1 MNETWQEITQ
11 PTWARIAAQSDGLRP
26 ATLRIFAQAQPANP
40 LADAERG
47 INNFIQGSNLE
58 NLIWAVGILLIGLIV
73 SALVSSVVGGLL
85 KKTTI
90 DNRLAAWITGRPEGA
105 GSPQVE
111 KWISA
116 AVFWIIF
123 IFFLVAFFN
132 RLNLTAVSQPLNT
145 FLNQIATFLP
155 KLAGALIWLGIAW
168 VLATVAK
175 LAVSRVM
182 RTFSVDE
189 RLNQEVGTAPTERPL
204 LLSDTVANALY
215 WFIFLLFLPLI
226 LEALQLQQA
235 LLPVNNLLNQILAAI
250 PKILEAVLIGFVGWL
265 LAQVVRRI
273 VTNLLAAAGADSL
286 GARFGISRTSGG
298 QSLSWI
304 VGTIVYVLILIPT
317 AIAALN
323 ALDIQAI
330 SQPAIAMLN
339 DILSAVP
346 KIFTAALILAVA
358 YILGRWVGDL
368 VTNIL
373 TGIGFNNVFSWL
385 GVQPPKQPVRVMSP
399 PVRPLDPEATILQE
413 PELPAR
419 TPSEFVGIVVQV
431 GILLFAVV
439 AATDVLR
446 IPALTAI
453 VSGIVLVA
461 GRVLSGLVVFA
472 IGLYLANLA
481 FSLIASSGTR
491 QARLLGQTARIAI
504 IAFVSAL
511 ALQQMGIGSDI
522 VNLAF
527 GLLLGAIAVGIALAF
542 GLGGREIA
550 ADQIREWLA
559 SFKQDKTP
567 RL

>member
-11 PTWARIAAQSDGLRP
+11 PISGPIAALSD
-26 ATLRIFAQAQPANP
+26 RILAQAPPPPNP
-40 LADAERG
+40 LTDAERG
-47 INNFIQGSNLE
+47 INNFIQGSNIE
-58 NLIWAVGILLIGLIV
+58 NLIWAVGILLVGLIV

-123 IFFLVAFFN
+123 VFFLVAFFN

-145 FLNQIATFLP
+145 FLNQIANFLP

-189 RLNQEVGTAPTERPL
+189 RLNQEVGTAPRERPL

-265 LAQVVRRI
+265 LAVVVRRI
-273 VTNLLAAAGADSL
+273 VTNLLAAAGTDSL
-286 GARFGISRTSGG
+286 GARFGISRTAGG

-330 SQPAIAMLN
+330 SQPAVAMLN
-339 DILSAVP
+339 DILGAVP

-385 GVQPPKQPVRVMSP
+385 GVQPPPKQRLRLP
-399 PVRPLDPEATILQE
+399 PNSIDPEATILQE

-431 GILLFAVV
+431 GIMLFAVV
-439 AATDVLR
+439 AATDVLQ

-461 GRVLSGLVVFA
+461 GRVLAGLVVFA

-504 IAFVSAL
+504 IAFVAAL

>member
-11 PTWARIAAQSDGLRP
+11 STWTPMGLLSDRILAQG
-26 ATLRIFAQAQPANP
+26 QPAPNP

-47 INNFIQGSNLE
+47 LNNLFQGSNIE
-58 NLIWAVGILLIGLIV
+58 NLIWAVGILLLGLIV
-73 SALVSSVVGGLL
+73 ATLVSSVIGGLL
-85 KKTTI
+85 KKTNI
-90 DNRLAAWITGRPEGA
+90 DNKMAAWVTGRPDSTD
-105 GSPQVE
+105 SPPVE
-111 KWISA
+111 KWVA
-116 AVFWIIF
+116 TAVFWIIF

-145 FLNQIATFLP
+145 FLDQIAAFLP

-175 LAVSRVM
+175 LAVSRAM
-182 RTFSVDE
+182 RAFGLDE
-189 RLNQEVGTAPTERPL
+189 RLNQQVGGTPGESPL
-204 LLSDTVANALY
+204 LLSETVANALY

-226 LEALQLQQA
+226 LESLQLSQA
-235 LLPVNNLLNQILAAI
+235 LLPVQNLLNQILAAI
-250 PKILEAVLIGFVGWL
+250 PKILEAVLIGAVGWL

-273 VTNLLAAAGADSL
+273 VTNLLAATGADSV
-286 GARFGISRTSGG
+286 GARFGISRTNGG

-339 DILSAVP
+339 TILGAIP
-346 KIFTAALILAVA
+346 NIFTAAIILVVA
-358 YILGRWVGDL
+358 YILGRWISDL
-368 VTNIL
+368 VINIL

-385 GVQPPKQPVRVMSP
+385 GVPAKPPLSIAQNQ
-399 PVRPLDPEATILQE
+399 LDPDATVLQAE
-413 PELPAR
+413 PEIPSR

-431 GILLFAVV
+431 GIILFAVV

-453 VSGIVLVA
+453 VSGIVVVA
-461 GRVLSGLVVFA
+461 GRVLSGLIVFA

-504 IAFVSAL
+504 IAFVLAL
-511 ALQQMGIGSDI
+511 ALQQMGIASDI

-542 GLGGREIA
+542 GLGGRDIA
-550 ADQIREWLA
+550 SEQIREWLA
-559 SFKQDKTP
+559 AFKQDKTP
-567 RL
+567 RS

>member
-11 PTWARIAAQSDGLRP
+11 PISGSMAVLSDGLRP
-26 ATLRIFAQAQPANP
+26 ATLRILAQAPVQNP
-40 LADAERG
+40 LIDAQNG
-47 INNFIQGSNLE
+47 INNFVVSSNIE

-73 SALVSSVVGGLL
+73 SALVSSLVGGLL

-90 DNRLAAWITGRPEGA
+90 DNRLAAWITGRPEGEGA
-105 GSPQVE
+105 PQVE
-111 KWISA
+111 KIISA
-116 AVFWIIF
+116 VVFWLIF

-145 FLNQIATFLP
+145 FLNQIAGALP
-155 KLAGALIWLGIAW
+155 KLAKALIFLGIAW

-175 LAVSRVM
+175 LALSRAM
-182 RTFSVDE
+182 RTFGVDE
-189 RLNQEVGTAPTERPL
+189 RLNQQVGTAPSESPL
-204 LLSDTVANALY
+204 LLSDTLANALY
-215 WFIFLLFLPLI
+215 WFIFLLFLPSI
-226 LEALQLQQA
+226 LESLDLQQA
-235 LLPVNNLLNQILAAI
+235 LLPVNNLLNQILAAV

-265 LAQVVRRI
+265 LAQVVQRI

-286 GARFGISRTSGG
+286 GARFGISRSSGG

-304 VGTIVYVLILIPT
+304 IGTIVYVLILIPT

-330 SQPAIAMLN
+330 SLPAIAMLN
-339 DILSAVP
+339 TILGALP
-346 KIFTAALILAVA
+346 NIFTAAIILAVA
-358 YILGRWVGDL
+358 YFLGRWIGDL

-385 GVQPPKQPVRVMSP
+385 GVQPKPSLRLP
-399 PVRPLDPEATILQE
+399 PSSIDPEATVLQA
-413 PELPAR
+413 PEVPAR
-419 TPSEFVGIVVQV
+419 TASQFVGIVVQV
-431 GILLFAVV
+431 GIILFAVV

-453 VSGIVLVA
+453 VSGILLVA
-461 GRVLSGLVVFA
+461 GRVLAGLVVFA

-481 FSLIASSGTR
+481 FGLIASSGTR

-550 ADQIREWLA
+550 ADELRGWLA

>member
-1 MNETWQEITQ
+1 MTETWQEITQ
-11 PTWARIAAQSDGLRP
+11 PTWARIAVVSD
-26 ATLRIFAQAQPANP
+26 RILAQAQAAPNP
-40 LADAERG
+40 LTEAERG
-47 INNFIQGSNLE
+47 INNLFQNSNIG

-73 SALVSSVVGGLL
+73 ATLVSSVVGGLL

-90 DNRLAAWITGRPEGA
+90 DNRLAAWVTGRPEGED
-105 GSPQVE
+105 SPQVE

-132 RLNLTAVSQPLNT
+132 QLNLTAVSQPLNT
-145 FLNQIATFLP
+145 FLNQITGFLP
-155 KLAGALIWLGIAW
+155 KLGGALIWLGIAW

-189 RLNQEVGTAPTERPL
+189 RLNQEVGTAPNERPL

-226 LEALQLQQA
+226 LDSLELQQA

-265 LAQVVRRI
+265 LAMVVRRI

-339 DILSAVP
+339 TVLGAIP
-346 KIFTAALILAVA
+346 NIFTAALILVVA
-358 YILGRWVGDL
+358 YILGRWIGDL

-385 GVQPPKQPVRVMSP
+385 GVQPKQPLSIAQNR
-399 PVRPLDPEATILQE
+399 LDTDATVLQSE
-413 PELPAR
+413 PQIPAR

-431 GILLFAVV
+431 GIILFAVV

-453 VSGIVLVA
+453 VSGIVVVA
-461 GRVLSGLVVFA
+461 GKVLSGVIVFA

-542 GLGGREIA
+542 GLGGRDVASE
-550 ADQIREWLA
+550 QIREWLA
-559 SFKQDKTP
+559 AFKQDKTP

>member
-11 PTWARIAAQSDGLRP
+11 PISGPLVALSDGLRP
-26 ATLRIFAQAQPANP
+26 ATLRLLAQAQPAPNP
-40 LADAERG
+40 LGDAERG
-47 INNFIQGSNLE
+47 INNFVQSSNIE
-58 NLIWAVGILLIGLIV
+58 NLIWAIGILLIGLIV
-73 SALVSSVVGGLL
+73 SALVSSLVGGLL

-90 DNRLAAWITGRPEGA
+90 DNRLAAWITGRPEGEGA
-105 GSPQVE
+105 PQVE

-123 IFFLVAFFN
+123 IFFLIAFFN

-145 FLNQIATFLP
+145 FLNQIASALP
-155 KLAGALIWLGIAW
+155 KLAKALIFLGIAW

-175 LAVSRVM
+175 LAVSRAM
-182 RTFSVDE
+182 RSFGVDE
-189 RLNQEVGTAPTERPL
+189 RLNQQVGTAQGESPL
-204 LLSDTVANALY
+204 LLSDTLANALY
-215 WFIFLLFLPLI
+215 WFIFLLFLPLV
-226 LEALQLQQA
+226 LESLDLQQA

-265 LAQVVRRI
+265 LAQVVQRI

-339 DILSAVP
+339 TILGALP
-346 KIFTAALILAVA
+346 NIFTAAIILAVA
-358 YILGRWVGDL
+358 YILGRWIGDL

-385 GVQPPKQPVRVMSP
+385 GVQPKQPLMLRAPGSI
-399 PVRPLDPEATILQE
+399 DPDATILQE

-461 GRVLSGLVVFA
+461 GRVLAGLVVFA

>member
-461 GRVLSGLVVFA
+461 GRVLSGLIVFA

-542 GLGGREIA
+542 GLGGRDIA
-550 ADQIREWLA
+550 GEQIREWLA

-567 RL
+567 RS

>member
-1 MNETWQEITQ
+1 MNQTWQEITQ
-11 PTWARIAAQSDGLRP
+11 QISNPIAVMSDGLRP
-26 ATLRIFAQAQPANP
+26 ATLRILAQVQPAANP

-47 INNFIQGSNLE
+47 INDFVVGSNLE
-58 NLIWAVGILLIGLIV
+58 NLLWAIGILLIGLIV
-73 SALVSSVVGGLL
+73 SALVSSLVGGLL

-90 DNRLAAWITGRPEGA
+90 DNRLAGWITGRPEGQ

-145 FLNQIATFLP
+145 FLNQIAGALP
-155 KLAGALIWLGIAW
+155 KLAKALIFLGIAW
-168 VLATVAK
+168 VLATIAK
-175 LAVSRVM
+175 LALSRAM
-182 RTFSVDE
+182 RTFGVDE
-189 RLNQEVGTAPTERPL
+189 RLNQQVGNAPNENPL
-204 LLSDTVANALY
+204 LLSETLANALY
-215 WFIFLLFLPLI
+215 WFIFLLFLPSV
-226 LEALQLQQA
+226 LESLELQQA

-250 PKILEAVLIGFVGWL
+250 PKILEALVIGFIGWL
-265 LAQVVRRI
+265 LAQVVQRI

-286 GARFGISRTSGG
+286 GARFGISRSSGG

-304 VGTIVYVLILIPT
+304 IGTIVYVLILIPT

-330 SQPAIAMLN
+330 SLPAIAMLN
-339 DILSAVP
+339 TILGALP
-346 KIFTAALILAVA
+346 NIFTAAIILAVA
-358 YILGRWVGDL
+358 YILGRWIGDL
-368 VTNIL
+368 VTNIF
-373 TGIGFNNVFSWL
+373 TGIGFNNIFSWL
-385 GVQPPKQPVRVMSP
+385 GVQPKQPLRLP
-399 PVRPLDPEATILQE
+399 PSSIDPEATILQE
-413 PELPAR
+413 PDLPAR
-419 TPSEFVGIVVQV
+419 TPSQFVGIVVQV
-431 GILLFAVV
+431 GIMLFAVV
-439 AATDVLR
+439 AATDVLG

-461 GRVLSGLVVFA
+461 GRVLAGLVVFA

-504 IAFVSAL
+504 IAFVAAL

-550 ADQIREWLA
+550 ANELRQWLA

>member
-11 PTWARIAAQSDGLRP
+11 PTWARIAALSD
-26 ATLRIFAQAQPANP
+26 RILAQAPPPPNP
-40 LADAERG
+40 LADAQSG
-47 INNFIQGSNLE
+47 INNLFQGSTSIE
-58 NLIWAVGILLIGLIV
+58 NLIWAIGILLIGLIV

-105 GSPQVE
+105 GAPQVE

-145 FLNQIATFLP
+145 FLNQIAGALP
-155 KLAGALIWLGIAW
+155 KLAKALIFLGIAW

-175 LAVSRVM
+175 LALSRAM
-182 RTFSVDE
+182 RTFGVDE
-189 RLNQEVGTAPTERPL
+189 RLNQQVGTAPTESPL
-204 LLSDTVANALY
+204 LLSDTLANALY
-215 WFIFLLFLPLI
+215 WFIFLLFLPSV
-226 LEALQLQQA
+226 LESLELQQA

-250 PKILEAVLIGFVGWL
+250 PKILEALLIGFVGWL
-265 LAQVVRRI
+265 LAQVVQRI

-286 GARFGISRTSGG
+286 GARFGISRASGG

-330 SQPAIAMLN
+330 SLPAIAMLN
-339 DILSAVP
+339 TILGALP
-346 KIFTAALILAVA
+346 NIFTAALILAVA
-358 YILGRWVGDL
+358 YILGRWIGDL

-385 GVQPPKQPVRVMSP
+385 GVQPKQPLRLP
-399 PVRPLDPEATILQE
+399 PSSIDPEATILQE

-431 GILLFAVV
+431 GIMLFAVV

-461 GRVLSGLVVFA
+461 GRVLAGLVVFA

>member
-11 PTWARIAAQSDGLRP
+11 PISGPIAALSD
-26 ATLRIFAQAQPANP
+26 RILAQAQPGNP
-40 LADAERG
+40 LTDAERG
-47 INNFIQGSNLE
+47 INNFIQGSNIE
-58 NLIWAVGILLIGLIV
+58 NLLWAVGILLIGLIV

-85 KKTTI
+85 KKTTL

-123 IFFLVAFFN
+123 VFFLIAFFN

-145 FLNQIATFLP
+145 FLNQITGFLP

-175 LAVSRVM
+175 MAVSRAM
-182 RTFSVDE
+182 RAFSVDE
-189 RLNQEVGTAPTERPL
+189 RLNQEVGAAPAERPL

-226 LEALQLQQA
+226 LDSLEMQQA

-265 LAQVVRRI
+265 LAVVVRRI
-273 VTNLLAAAGADSL
+273 VTNLLAAAGADGL

-330 SQPAIAMLN
+330 SQPAVAMLN
-339 DILSAVP
+339 DILGAVP

-358 YILGRWVGDL
+358 YILGRWIGDL

-385 GVQPPKQPVRVMSP
+385 GVQPPKQPLRLPQSSI
-399 PVRPLDPEATILQE
+399 DPEATILQE
-413 PELPAR
+413 PELPTR

-431 GILLFAVV
+431 GIMLFAVV
-439 AATDVLR
+439 AATDVLQ

-461 GRVLSGLVVFA
+461 GRVLAGLVVFA

>member
-1 MNETWQEITQ
+1 MNETWQEVTQ
-11 PTWARIAAQSDGLRP
+11 PISGPIAALSD
-26 ATLRIFAQAQPANP
+26 RILAQAKPGNP
-40 LADAERG
+40 LTDAERG
-47 INNFIQGSNLE
+47 INNFIQGSNIE
-58 NLIWAVGILLIGLIV
+58 NLLWAVGILLVGLIV

-85 KKTTI
+85 KKTTL

-111 KWISA
+111 KWIST

-123 IFFLVAFFN
+123 IFFLIAFFN

-145 FLNQIATFLP
+145 FLNQITGFLP

-175 LAVSRVM
+175 MAVSRAM

-189 RLNQEVGTAPTERPL
+189 RLNQEVGAAPTERPL

-226 LEALQLQQA
+226 LDSLEMQQA

-265 LAQVVRRI
+265 LAMVVRRI
-273 VTNLLAAAGADSL
+273 VTNLLAAAGADTL

-330 SQPAIAMLN
+330 SQPAVAMLN
-339 DILSAVP
+339 DILGAVP

-358 YILGRWVGDL
+358 YILGRWISDL

-385 GVQPPKQPVRVMSP
+385 GVQQPKQRLRLP
-399 PVRPLDPEATILQE
+399 PSSIDPDATILQE

-431 GILLFAVV
+431 GIMLFAVV
-439 AATDVLR
+439 AATDVLG

-461 GRVLSGLVVFA
+461 GRVLAGLVVFA

-504 IAFVSAL
+504 IAFVAAL

>member
-11 PTWARIAAQSDGLRP
+11 PISGPIAALSD
-26 ATLRIFAQAQPANP
+26 RILSQAQPGNP
-40 LADAERG
+40 LTDAERG
-47 INNFIQGSNLE
+47 INNFLQGSNIE
-58 NLIWAVGILLIGLIV
+58 NLLWAVGILLIGLIV

-85 KKTTI
+85 KKTTL

-105 GSPQVE
+105 GAPQVE

-123 IFFLVAFFN
+123 VFFLIAFFN

-145 FLNQIATFLP
+145 FLNQITGFLP

-175 LAVSRVM
+175 MAVSRAM
-182 RTFSVDE
+182 RAFSVDE
-189 RLNQEVGTAPTERPL
+189 RLNQEVGAAPTERPL

-226 LEALQLQQA
+226 LDSLEMQQA

-265 LAQVVRRI
+265 LAMVVRRI

-330 SQPAIAMLN
+330 SQPAVAMLN
-339 DILSAVP
+339 DILGAVP
-346 KIFTAALILAVA
+346 KIFTAALILALA

-385 GVQPPKQPVRVMSP
+385 GVQAPKQSLRLP
-399 PVRPLDPEATILQE
+399 PSSIDPEATILQE

-419 TPSEFVGIVVQV
+419 TPSELVGIVVQV

-439 AATDVLR
+439 AATDVLQ

-461 GRVLSGLVVFA
+461 GRVLAGLVVFA

-491 QARLLGQTARIAI
+491 QARLLGQAARIAI

-550 ADQIREWLA
+550 ADQIRELLA

>member
-11 PTWARIAAQSDGLRP
+11 PISGPIAALSD
-26 ATLRIFAQAQPANP
+26 RILAQAQPGNP
-40 LADAERG
+40 LTDAERG
-47 INNFIQGSNLE
+47 INNFIQGSNIE

-105 GSPQVE
+105 GAPQVE

-123 IFFLVAFFN
+123 VFFLIAFFN

-145 FLNQIATFLP
+145 FLNQITGFLP

-175 LAVSRVM
+175 MAVSRAM
-182 RTFSVDE
+182 RSFSVDE
-189 RLNQEVGTAPTERPL
+189 RLNQEVGAAPTERPL

-226 LEALQLQQA
+226 LDSLEMQQA

-265 LAQVVRRI
+265 LAMVVRRI

-330 SQPAIAMLN
+330 SQPAVAMLN
-339 DILSAVP
+339 DILGAVP

-358 YILGRWVGDL
+358 YILGRWVADL

-385 GVQPPKQPVRVMSP
+385 GVQPPKQQLRLPRSSI
-399 PVRPLDPEATILQE
+399 DPEATILQE

-431 GILLFAVV
+431 TIILFAVV
-439 AATDVLR
+439 AATDVLQ

-461 GRVLSGLVVFA
+461 GRVLAGLVVFA

-504 IAFVSAL
+504 IAFVAAL

>member
-1 MNETWQEITQ
+1 MNETWQEITR
-11 PTWARIAAQSDGLRP
+11 PISGPIAGLSDRL
-26 ATLRIFAQAQPANP
+26 LAQAQPANP
-40 LADAERG
+40 LAQAERG
-47 INNFIQGSNLE
+47 INNLFQGSNIE
-58 NLIWAVGILLIGLIV
+58 NLLWAVGILLVGLIV
-73 SALVSSVVGGLL
+73 SAVVSSIVGGLL

-105 GSPQVE
+105 ETPQLE
-111 KWISA
+111 KWIST

-123 IFFLVAFFN
+123 IFFLIAFFD

-145 FLNQIATFLP
+145 FLNQITGFLP

-175 LAVSRVM
+175 MAVSRVM
-182 RTFSVDE
+182 RTFNVDE
-189 RLNQEVGTAPTERPL
+189 RLNQEVGAAPTERPL

-226 LEALQLQQA
+226 LDSLEMQQA

-265 LAQVVRRI
+265 LAMVVRRI
-273 VTNLLAAAGADSL
+273 VTNLLAAAGADGL

-304 VGTIVYVLILIPT
+304 AGTIVYVLILIPT

-323 ALDIQAI
+323 ALEIQAI
-330 SQPAIAMLN
+330 SQPAVAMLN
-339 DILSAVP
+339 DILGAVP
-346 KIFTAALILAVA
+346 KIFTAALILALA
-358 YILGRWVGDL
+358 YLLGRWVGDL

-385 GVQPPKQPVRVMSP
+385 GVQPPKQSLRLP
-399 PVRPLDPEATILQE
+399 PSSIDPEATILQE

-419 TPSEFVGIVVQV
+419 TPSELVGIVVQV
-431 GILLFAVV
+431 GIMLFAVV
-439 AATDVLR
+439 AATDVLQ

-461 GRVLSGLVVFA
+461 GRVLAGLVVFA

-550 ADQIREWLA
+550 ADQIRELLA

-567 RL
+567 RS

>member
-1 MNETWQEITQ
+1 MNETWQEMTQ
-11 PTWARIAAQSDGLRP
+11 PTWAQITVVSDGLRP
-26 ATLRIFAQAQPANP
+26 AMLRLLAQAPPAPNP
-40 LADAERG
+40 LGDAERG
-47 INNFIQGSNLE
+47 INNFVQSSNIE
-58 NLIWAVGILLIGLIV
+58 NLIWAIAILLIGLIV
-73 SALVSSVVGGLL
+73 SALVSSLVGGLL

-90 DNRLAAWITGRPEGA
+90 DNRLAAWITGRPDGEGA
-105 GSPQVE
+105 PQVE

-123 IFFLVAFFN
+123 IFFLIAFFN

-145 FLNQIATFLP
+145 FLNQIASALP
-155 KLAGALIWLGIAW
+155 KLAKALIFLGIAW
-168 VLATVAK
+168 VLATIAK
-175 LAVSRVM
+175 LALSRAM

-189 RLNQEVGTAPTERPL
+189 RLNQQVGTAPSESPL
-204 LLSDTVANALY
+204 LLSDTLANALY

-226 LEALQLQQA
+226 LESLELQQA

-250 PKILEAVLIGFVGWL
+250 PKILEALLIGFVGWL
-265 LAQVVRRI
+265 LAQVVQRI

-286 GARFGISRTSGG
+286 GARFGISRTNGG

-339 DILSAVP
+339 TILGAIP
-346 KIFTAALILAVA
+346 NIFTAAIIVVVA
-358 YILGRWVGDL
+358 YILGRWIGDL

-385 GVQPPKQPVRVMSP
+385 GVQPKQPLSIAQNQLDRDATVLQSE
-399 PVRPLDPEATILQE
+399 PVI
-413 PELPAR
+413 PAR
-419 TPSEFVGIVVQV
+419 TPSEVVGIVVQV
-431 GILLFAVV
+431 GIILFAVI

-461 GRVLSGLVVFA
+461 GKVLSGLVVFA

-491 QARLLGQTARIAI
+491 QARLLGQAARIAV
-504 IAFVSAL
+504 IAFVLAL

-542 GLGGREIA
+542 GLGGRDIA
-550 ADQIREWLA
+550 SEQIREWLA
-559 SFKQDKTP
+559 AFKQDKTP
-567 RL
+567 RS

>member
-11 PTWARIAAQSDGLRP
+11 PISGSIVALSDRIL
-26 ATLRIFAQAQPANP
+26 AQAQPANP
-40 LADAERG
+40 LAQTQRG
-47 INNFIQGSNLE
+47 INNFLQNSNLE
-58 NLIWAVGILLIGLIV
+58 NLLWAVGILLVGLIV

-90 DNRLAAWITGRPEGA
+90 DNRLAAWITGRPEAA

-111 KWISA
+111 KWIST

-123 IFFLVAFFN
+123 IFFLIAFFD

-145 FLNQIATFLP
+145 FLNQITGFLP

-175 LAVSRVM
+175 MALSRVM
-182 RTFSVDE
+182 RTFNVDE
-189 RLNQEVGTAPTERPL
+189 RLNQEVGTASTERPL

-226 LEALQLQQA
+226 LNSLEMQQA

-250 PKILEAVLIGFVGWL
+250 PKILEAVVIGFVGWL
-265 LAQVVRRI
+265 LAMVVRRI
-273 VTNLLAAAGADSL
+273 VTNLLAAAGADGL

-330 SQPAIAMLN
+330 SQPAVAMLN

-346 KIFTAALILAVA
+346 KIFTAALILALA

-373 TGIGFNNVFSWL
+373 RGIGFNNVFSWL
-385 GVQPPKQPVRVMSP
+385 GVQPKQPLRLTPSSS
-399 PVRPLDPEATILQE
+399 DPDATILQE
-413 PELPAR
+413 PEVPTR

-431 GILLFAVV
+431 GIMLFAVV
-439 AATDVLR
+439 AATDVLG

-567 RL
+567 RS

>member
-11 PTWARIAAQSDGLRP
+11 PISGPIAALSD
-26 ATLRIFAQAQPANP
+26 RILAQAQSGNP

-47 INNFIQGSNLE
+47 FNNFIQGSNLG
-58 NLIWAVGILLIGLIV
+58 NLIGAIGILLVGLIV

-90 DNRLAAWITGRPEGA
+90 DNRLAAWITGRPEAA

-111 KWISA
+111 KWIST

-123 IFFLVAFFN
+123 IFFLIAFFD

-145 FLNQIATFLP
+145 FLNQITGFLP

-175 LAVSRVM
+175 MALSRVM
-182 RTFSVDE
+182 RTFNVDE
-189 RLNQEVGTAPTERPL
+189 RLNQEVGSASSERPL

-265 LAQVVRRI
+265 LAMVVRRI
-273 VTNLLAAAGADSL
+273 VTNLLAAAGADGL

-330 SQPAIAMLN
+330 SQPAVAMLN

-346 KIFTAALILAVA
+346 KIFTAALILALA

-373 TGIGFNNVFSWL
+373 RGIGFNNVFSWL
-385 GVQPPKQPVRVMSP
+385 GVQPKQPLRLTPSSS
-399 PVRPLDPEATILQE
+399 DPDATILQE
-413 PELPAR
+413 PEVATR

-431 GILLFAVV
+431 GIMLFAVV
-439 AATDVLR
+439 AATDVLG

-504 IAFVSAL
+504 IAFVAAL

>member
-11 PTWARIAAQSDGLRP
+11 PISGPIAALSD
-26 ATLRIFAQAQPANP
+26 RILAQAQSGNP
-40 LADAERG
+40 LTQAERG
-47 INNFIQGSNLE
+47 INNFIQDSNLE
-58 NLIWAVGILLIGLIV
+58 NLLWAAGILLVGLIV

-90 DNRLAAWITGRPEGA
+90 DNRLAAWITGRPEVA

-111 KWISA
+111 KWIST

-123 IFFLVAFFN
+123 IFFLIAFFD

-145 FLNQIATFLP
+145 FLNQITGFLP
-155 KLAGALIWLGIAW
+155 KLAAALILLGIAW

-175 LAVSRVM
+175 MAVSRVM

-189 RLNQEVGTAPTERPL
+189 RLNQEVGSASSERPL

-226 LEALQLQQA
+226 LDSLEMQQA

-265 LAQVVRRI
+265 LAMVVRRI

-286 GARFGISRTSGG
+286 GARFGISRTAGG

-330 SQPAIAMLN
+330 SQPAVAMLN

-373 TGIGFNNVFSWL
+373 RGIGFNNVFSWL
-385 GVQPPKQPVRVMSP
+385 GVQPKQPLRLTPSSS
-399 PVRPLDPEATILQE
+399 DPDATILQE
-413 PELPAR
+413 PEVPTR

-431 GILLFAVV
+431 GIMLFAVV
-439 AATDVLR
+439 AATDVLG

-491 QARLLGQTARIAI
+491 QARLLGQAARIAI

>member
-11 PTWARIAAQSDGLRP
+11 PISGPIAALSD
-26 ATLRIFAQAQPANP
+26 RILAQAPPPPNP
-40 LADAERG
+40 LTDAERG
-47 INNFIQGSNLE
+47 INNFIQGSNIE
-58 NLIWAVGILLIGLIV
+58 NLIWAVGILLVGLIV

-123 IFFLVAFFN
+123 VFFLVAFFN

-145 FLNQIATFLP
+145 FLNQIANFLP

-189 RLNQEVGTAPTERPL
+189 RLNQEVGTAPRERPL

-265 LAQVVRRI
+265 LAVVVRRI
-273 VTNLLAAAGADSL
+273 VTNLLAAAGTDSL
-286 GARFGISRTSGG
+286 GARFGISRTAGG

-330 SQPAIAMLN
+330 SQPAVAMLN
-339 DILSAVP
+339 DILGAVP

-385 GVQPPKQPVRVMSP
+385 GVQPPKQRLRLP
-399 PVRPLDPEATILQE
+399 PNSIDPEATILQE

-431 GILLFAVV
+431 GIILFAVV
-439 AATDVLR
+439 AATDVLQ

-461 GRVLSGLVVFA
+461 GRVLAGLVVFA

-504 IAFVSAL
+504 IAFVAAL

>member
-11 PTWARIAAQSDGLRP
+11 PISGSIAALSD
-26 ATLRIFAQAQPANP
+26 RILAQAQSGNP
-40 LADAERG
+40 LTDAERG
-47 INNFIQGSNLE
+47 INNFLQGSNIE
-58 NLIWAVGILLIGLIV
+58 NLLWAVGILLIGLIV

-90 DNRLAAWITGRPEGA
+90 DNRLAAWITGRPEAA

-111 KWISA
+111 KWIST

-123 IFFLVAFFN
+123 IFFLIAFFD

-145 FLNQIATFLP
+145 FLNQITGFLP
-155 KLAGALIWLGIAW
+155 KLAAALIWLGIAW

-175 LAVSRVM
+175 MAISRVM

-189 RLNQEVGTAPTERPL
+189 RLNQEVGTASSERPL

-265 LAQVVRRI
+265 LAMVVRRI
-273 VTNLLAAAGADSL
+273 VTNLLAAAGADGL

-330 SQPAIAMLN
+330 SQPAVAMLN

-346 KIFTAALILAVA
+346 KIFTAALILALA

-373 TGIGFNNVFSWL
+373 RGIGFNNVFSWL
-385 GVQPPKQPVRVMSP
+385 GVQPKQPLRLTPSSS
-399 PVRPLDPEATILQE
+399 DPDATILQE
-413 PELPAR
+413 PEVATR

-439 AATDVLR
+439 AATDVLG

>member
-11 PTWARIAAQSDGLRP
+11 PISGPIAALSD
-26 ATLRIFAQAQPANP
+26 RILAQAQPANP
-40 LADAERG
+40 LAQTQRG
-47 INNFIQGSNLE
+47 INNFLQNSNLE
-58 NLIWAVGILLIGLIV
+58 NLLWAVGILLVGLIV

-90 DNRLAAWITGRPEGA
+90 DNRLAAWITGRPEAA

-111 KWISA
+111 KWIST

-123 IFFLVAFFN
+123 IFFLIAFFD

-145 FLNQIATFLP
+145 FLNQITGFLP

-175 LAVSRVM
+175 MALSRVM
-182 RTFSVDE
+182 RTFNVDE
-189 RLNQEVGTAPTERPL
+189 RLNQEVGTASTERPL

-226 LEALQLQQA
+226 LNSLEMQQA

-265 LAQVVRRI
+265 LAMVVRRI

-330 SQPAIAMLN
+330 SQPAVAMLN

-346 KIFTAALILAVA
+346 KIFTAALILALA

-373 TGIGFNNVFSWL
+373 RGIGFNNVFSWL
-385 GVQPPKQPVRVMSP
+385 GVQPKQPMRLTPSSS
-399 PVRPLDPEATILQE
+399 DPDATILQE
-413 PELPAR
+413 PEVPTR

-431 GILLFAVV
+431 GIMLFAVV
-439 AATDVLR
+439 AATDVLG

-504 IAFVSAL
+504 IAFVAAL

-567 RL
+567 RS